1 MFSDSFHLFLLP
13 YFFFVFY
20 QQRGRD
26 KYESVRIHP
35 VCTDHFVGY
44 KYRNVLTTIMDSE
57 VKPIMLGKIVER
69 RDQVRRGSC
78 LRFPPLS
85 LPSSASAGQ

>member
-13 YFFFVFY
+13 YFFFAFLS
-20 QQRGRD
+20 QRGRD

-35 VCTDHFVGY
+35 VCDRPFIGY
-44 KYRNVLTTIMDSE
+44 KYRNVLTTIMDSDGQT
-57 VKPIMLGKIVER
+57 IMLGKIVER
-69 RDQVRRGSC
+69 RDQVRRGFLSP
-78 LRFPPLS
+78 FPPLS